1 MAQQKFGEA
10 EELLDKV
17 LTPTFCLQPASAD
30 LLAFRADLYAR
41 RSQWQQAA
49 SDAGLALEY
58 QPANPR
64 YAMVTA
70 LFLKAHN
77 LAAYE
82 RLCKRLMSAYATT
95 SDPYD
100 ADQVA
105 KSCLFLPSTNVD
117 LKVVDHLADVAVT
130 NGIGDTF
137 ALPFYQDCKALAE
150 YRLGN
155 YSEAIEWAQKPLRI
169 PGIYVH
175 GHTYATLALAY
186 WQLGAKTKAHEMLAK
201 GEALDPSIMPA
212 NVAQDPSNTWL
223 AWLFARLQLDEAA
236 AFIQH
241 ESTVTADSTNP

>member
-1 MAQQKFGEA
+1 
-10 EELLDKV
+10 
-17 LTPTFCLQPASAD
+17 
-30 LLAFRADLYAR
+30 
-41 RSQWQQAA
+41 
-49 SDAGLALEY
+49 
-58 QPANPR
+58 
-64 YAMVTA
+64 
-70 LFLKAHN
+70 
-77 LAAYE
+77 
-82 RLCKRLMSAYATT
+82 MSAYATT